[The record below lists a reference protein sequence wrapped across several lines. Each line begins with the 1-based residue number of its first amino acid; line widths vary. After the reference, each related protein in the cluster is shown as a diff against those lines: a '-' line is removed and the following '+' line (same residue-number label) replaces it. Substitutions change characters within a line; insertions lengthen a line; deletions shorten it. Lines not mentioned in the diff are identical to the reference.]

1 MNSSQIKLVLLGES
15 GAGKTS
21 IVHRYVNN
29 KYNEENPPTIGA
41 SFLSK
46 VVELPNDQTIK
57 LQIWDTAGQERYR
70 SLASMYY
77 KDAAAAVLVYDTTS
91 IKSFEGIKYWVNEL
105 RTNIPTQI
113 TIAIAANKSDLLEK
127 EEVDLSIGQGFAKEH
142 NALFRQTS
150 AKNNTGITELFSDIC
165 FKIRP
170 DLVSSIPNVEKKSQ
184 PTTQHTNLLPEIN
197 DARHGSIQIDAKKQE
212 SGKKKNKECC

>member
-1 MNSSQIKLVLLGES
+1 MNTSQIKLVLLGES

-46 VVELPNDQTIK
+46 VVELPNDQSIK

-77 KDAAAAVLVYDTTS
+77 KDAAAAILVYDTTS
-91 IKSFEGIKYWVNEL
+91 MKSFEGIKYWVNEL
-105 RTNIPTQI
+105 RSNIPNQI

-127 EEVDLSIGQGFAKEH
+127 EEVDLSIGQAFAKDN
-142 NALFRQTS
+142 NAIFKQTS
-150 AKNNTGITELFSDIC
+150 AKNNTGIAELFNDIC

-170 DLVSSIPNVEKKSQ
+170 DLVSSIPIVEQSKHATNGQ
-184 PTTQHTNLLPEIN
+184 QQNLLEPMN
-197 DARHGSIQIDAKKQE
+197 DARHGSIQIDGKKPE
-212 SGKKKNKECC
+212 SGKKKKECC